1 MAAQTMMTAPV
12 KINIPGLWQ
21 SSVEPAQ
28 SLGGL
33 FFLNFFLTR
42 VRLWDST
49 ANVKKIV
56 DYSAIN
62 ENGNKNLIF
71 GYYM

>member
-21 SSVEPAQ
+21 SSVEPAYE

-33 FFLNFFLTR
+33 FFFFFDKSSPLGF
-42 VRLWDST
+42 
-49 ANVKKIV
+49 NCEYKKIV
-56 DYSAIN
+56 DYSAISP
-62 ENGNKNLIF
+62 NGNKNLLF